1 MHLLKGRA
9 FSAHKYIT
17 QKLSP
22 CRHVAMLTSHLG
34 YVSIGLEQKIG
45 KGETIVALRKEQIND
60 TYYEERQAMKERTRI
75 TIDISPELRQRIKVA
90 AFQQN
95 ISISE
100 YLGRI
105 LEDAVPREI
114 SYSKE
119 MKPLTREKLEQ
130 ALRVRE
136 RIIENTGGYTFD
148 DSTEI
153 VRQMRD
159 ERTKEQEQL

>member
-1 MHLLKGRA
+1 M
-9 FSAHKYIT
+9 
-17 QKLSP
+17 
-22 CRHVAMLTSHLG
+22 
-34 YVSIGLEQKIG
+34 
-45 KGETIVALRKEQIND
+45 ALRKEQIND

-90 AFQQN
+90 AFQHN